1 MREHKYRAWD
11 KEEKHFVY
19 FELFQGVNNY
29 SSPAIY
35 SWAKLGQW
43 QQFTGL
49 LDRNG
54 KEIYERDII
63 RQYYGE
69 DEIIAEMV
77 WDQKRAQFGLNTT
90 IDFGNLDHIEIKIP
104 GNDPP
109 EIIGNIYEN
118 PELL

>member
-77 WDQKRAQFGLNTT
+77 WTRKEH
-90 IDFGNLDHIEIKIP
+90 NLVLTRRLTSGI
-104 GNDPP
+104 
-109 EIIGNIYEN
+109 
-118 PELL
+118 